1 MAVDPAALKAA
12 FQTVARLAKL
22 SLTVVATAVL
32 VSMTNTGG
40 FDATDS
46 AARQQGRMGERL
58 RQAIMFIPSPSGD
71 IIVRQVCL
79 PLFWNEAHRFLHESR
94 RNSFAILTTPG
105 QVFVHLHQ
113 RSRGIASTPW
123 CGALVSDWCVSS
135 FYHVT

>member
-1 MAVDPAALKAA
+1 MVYLKGTGEKEMAVDPAALKAA

-46 AARQQGRMGERL
+46 AARQQGRMGEWL

-79 PLFWNEAHRFLHESR
+79 PFL
-94 RNSFAILTTPG
+94 ATKV
-105 QVFVHLHQ
+105 VFFN
-113 RSRGIASTPW
+113 
-123 CGALVSDWCVSS
+123 VSDFNVK
-135 FYHVT
+135 